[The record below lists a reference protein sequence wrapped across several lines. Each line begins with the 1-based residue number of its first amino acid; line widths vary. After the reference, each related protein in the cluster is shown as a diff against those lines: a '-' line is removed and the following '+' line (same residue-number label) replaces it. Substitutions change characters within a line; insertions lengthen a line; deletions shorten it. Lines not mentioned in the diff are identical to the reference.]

1 MEDHHDVIKLLVQ
14 SNAKINLENAYG
26 LTAEQCAR
34 ENHRIKIV
42 DYLSE
47 HESGRKRK
55 SFLFKM

>member
-34 ENHRIKIV
+34 ENHRIKIA

-55 SFLFKM
+55 